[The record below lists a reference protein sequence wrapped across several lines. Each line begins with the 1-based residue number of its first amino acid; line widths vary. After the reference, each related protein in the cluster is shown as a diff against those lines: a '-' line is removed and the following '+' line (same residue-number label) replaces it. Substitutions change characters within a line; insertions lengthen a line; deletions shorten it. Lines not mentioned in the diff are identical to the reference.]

1 MPLVDGYSGR
11 KPGQLARWRNC
22 TDDHPKAHP
31 CHNPSSSSL
40 AACSGGRTPRGPV
53 RASAGVFWRGGR
65 TMSAG
70 PVLGGQAVE
79 LSNSD
84 YRLLIEQVQAAV
96 FVIQEGRFLFVNPK
110 LLELF
115 GYTRDEML
123 AGMDPMLLCAPEY
136 RDMVRAQASA
146 RVAGVPGN
154 AYEIECQRKDGTR
167 FSAQVWGARIVL
179 SSQAADLVTLHDVSA
194 IKAATRYAQQR
205 AQLFRNAE
213 ELARIGAA
221 EWDLA
226 TGAVTLSPGMYA
238 IFGAP
243 PTDTP
248 ADRNWLLARVPAV
261 ERPYVQAIS
270 EGVSPDDICEFQHRV
285 VHADGSL
292 RTVLHRV
299 LADADAQGR
308 VVRTVTLLQD
318 ITLQR
323 AAEQRLDRL
332 TNTDEVTGLPNRNAL
347 TEYLDTKIREAGR
360 HGRQIAVL
368 SLEIDQLKLVSESLG
383 YAAGDQL
390 LSEVG
395 QRLQPQASQDD
406 LLAHFGGGEFSLV
419 LARGDAVEA
428 VDETLA
434 RNVAA
439 SLVEALA
446 LPIPLGGND
455 IKVACDVGIS
465 LYPAHGDDPEKLL
478 QQSQAAMYRAHEL
491 GTNQICVYS
500 FGMHSKAIFRLA
512 MESGLRRA
520 LDRQEFE
527 LQFQPKLELVSGT
540 VVGAEAFLQWNT
552 PEGQAVSR
560 SSYLRVAE
568 DTGLIVPIGEWVLR
582 TACQHALQW
591 QRAGHP
597 GLRVAVNLS
606 ARQLQQPDLVQRIQ
620 KILIDTGLD
629 PRLLGLEITEGA
641 LMGEST
647 RTARI
652 LGNLKALGIEI
663 SLDDFGTGYSSLSY
677 LRTLPIDV
685 VKVDRSFVHDVT
697 AASQDVSLTRAII
710 NMAHSLQM
718 KVLAEGVET
727 EGQLALL
734 IANGC
739 DQMQGAY
746 FSGPLSALAMSAL
759 LQERKA
765 LPEHLLLRRQHQRTL
780 LLVDDEDSIVAALRR
795 LLRRDGYH
803 IVTANS
809 GAQGLQRLAENAVDV
824 IVSDQRMPGMTG
836 VEFLRRAKELYP
848 DTLRMVLSGYTELQ
862 SITDAINEGAIYK
875 FLTKP
880 WDDERLRGHIAEA
893 FAQKEMADENRRLA
907 SAVLSANEELSAVN
921 ERLQQL
927 LTNQRDQIHR
937 EESSLGL
944 AKEVLDHIPAAV
956 VGVDL
961 EGMVAFVNADAEVL
975 LGGTTPLLGYQADS
989 VLPEAL
995 QPVWRAA
1002 DQSYHDIHLAGST
1015 YRVVCRAVGGN
1026 NHSRGRLLVL
1036 VPSSPA

>member
-1 MPLVDGYSGR
+1 MNTGTFAER
-11 KPGQLARWRNC
+11 KG
-22 TDDHPKAHP
+22 
-31 CHNPSSSSL
+31 
-40 AACSGGRTPRGPV
+40 
-53 RASAGVFWRGGR
+53 
-65 TMSAG
+65 
-70 PVLGGQAVE
+70 VE
-79 LSNSD
+79 LSDGD

-110 LLELF
+110 LWEMF
-115 GYTRDEML
+115 GYTQQEML
-123 AGMDPMLLCAPEY
+123 DGMDPMLLCAPEY
-136 RDMVRAQASA
+136 RDLVRSQARA

-154 AYEIECQRKDGTR
+154 AYEIECVRKDGSR

-194 IKAATRYAQQR
+194 IKTATRYAHQR
-205 AQLFRNAE
+205 EHLFRNAE
-213 ELARIGAA
+213 ELARIGSA
-221 EWDLA
+221 ECDLA
-226 TGAVTLSPGMYA
+226 TGAVTLSPGMHA
-238 IFGAP
+238 IFGVP

-248 ADRNWLLARVPAV
+248 VERGWLLARVPAV

-270 EGVSPDDICEFQHRV
+270 EGVSPDDICEFQHRI

-299 LADADAQGR
+299 LADADAEGR

-323 AAEQRLDRL
+323 AAEQRLDQL
-332 TNTDEVTGLPNRNAL
+332 TNTDETTGLPNRNAL
-347 TEYLDTKIREAGR
+347 TEYLDTKIREAAR
-360 HGRQIAVL
+360 QGRQLAVL
-368 SLEIDQLKLVSESLG
+368 SIEIDQLKLVSESLG

-390 LSEVG
+390 LAEVG
-395 QRLQPQASQDD
+395 QRLQPQTSQDD

-419 LARGDAVEA
+419 LARDEA
-428 VDETLA
+428 VDEALA
-434 RNVAA
+434 RNTAA
-439 SLVEALA
+439 LLLEALA
-446 LPIPLGGND
+446 IPIPLAGND

-491 GTNQICVYS
+491 GKNQICVYS
-500 FGMHSKAIFRLA
+500 EGMHSKAIFRLA

-540 VVGAEAFLQWNT
+540 VVGVEAFLHWNT
-552 PEGQAVSR
+552 PEAQAVSR

-582 TACQHALQW
+582 AACQQALQW
-591 QRAGHP
+591 QRAGYP

-697 AASQDVSLTRAII
+697 AASQDVSITRAII

-734 IANGC
+734 IANRC
-739 DQMQGAY
+739 DQMQGFY
-746 FSGPLSALAMSAL
+746 FSGLVSAEAMTTL

-809 GAQGLQRLAENAVDV
+809 GGQGLQRLAEHAVDV

-848 DTLRMVLSGYTELQ
+848 DTVRMVLSGYTELQ

-893 FAQKEMADENRRLA
+893 FAQKEMADENKRLA
-907 SAVLSANEELSAVN
+907 NAVLTANEELSAVN

-937 EESSLGL
+937 EESSLSV
-944 AKEVLDHIPAAV
+944 AREVLNHIPAAV

-961 EGMVAFVNADAEVL
+961 EGMVAFVNADAEAL
-975 LGGTTPLLGYQADS
+975 LGKDAPLLGYAADM

-995 QPVWRAA
+995 RPVWRAA
-1002 DQSYHDIHLAGST
+1002 DQTYHDVFVAGSA
-1015 YRVVCRAVGGN
+1015 YRVVCRAVGDDA
-1026 NHSRGRLLVL
+1026 HSRGRLLVI
-1036 VPSSPA
+1036 VPSRET

>member
-1 MPLVDGYSGR
+1 
-11 KPGQLARWRNC
+11 
-22 TDDHPKAHP
+22 
-31 CHNPSSSSL
+31 
-40 AACSGGRTPRGPV
+40 
-53 RASAGVFWRGGR
+53 
-65 TMSAG
+65 MSNG
-70 PVLGGQAVE
+70 TFTIKQGVE
-79 LSNSD
+79 LTD
-84 YRLLIEQVQAAV
+84 GDCRLLIEKVQAAV

-110 LLELF
+110 LWEMF
-115 GYTRDEML
+115 GYSQQEML
-123 AGMDPMLLCAPEY
+123 DGMDPMLLCAPEY

-146 RVAGVPGN
+146 RVAGVPGK
-154 AYEIECQRKDGTR
+154 AYEIDCVRKDGTR

-194 IKAATRYAQQR
+194 IKTATRYAQQR

-213 ELARIGAA
+213 ELARIGSA
-221 EWDLA
+221 ECDLV
-226 TGAVTLSPGMYA
+226 TGAVTLSPGMHA
-238 IFGAP
+238 IFGVP

-248 ADRNWLLARVPAV
+248 VKRDWLLARVPAV

-270 EGVSPDDICEFQHRV
+270 DGVSPDDICEFQHRI

-299 LADADAQGR
+299 LADADAEGR

-323 AAEQRLDRL
+323 AAEQRLD
-332 TNTDEVTGLPNRNAL
+332 
-347 TEYLDTKIREAGR
+347 
-360 HGRQIAVL
+360 
-368 SLEIDQLKLVSESLG
+368 QLKLVSESLG

-390 LSEVG
+390 LAEVG
-395 QRLQPQASQDD
+395 QRLQPQIAQDD

-419 LARGDAVEA
+419 LARDEA
-428 VDETLA
+428 V
-434 RNVAA
+434 N
-439 SLVEALA
+439 EALA
-446 LPIPLGGND
+446 RDTAALLLEALSIPIPLGGND

-465 LYPAHGDDPEKLL
+465 LYPAHGDDTEKLL
-478 QQSQAAMYRAHEL
+478 QQSQAAMYSAHES
-491 GTNQICVYS
+491 GKNQICVYS
-500 FGMHSKAIFRLA
+500 EGMHSKAIFRLA

-540 VVGAEAFLQWNT
+540 VVGVEALLHWNT
-552 PEGQAVSR
+552 PEAQAVSR
-560 SSYLRVAE
+560 SSYLRGAE

-582 TACQHALQW
+582 AACQQALQW
-591 QRAGHP
+591 QRAGYP

-606 ARQLQQPDLVQRIQ
+606 ARQLQQPDLVQHIQ

-697 AASQDVSLTRAII
+697 AASQDVSITRAII

-734 IANGC
+734 IANRC
-739 DQMQGAY
+739 DQMQGFY
-746 FSGPLSALAMSAL
+746 FSGPVSAETMTTL

-809 GAQGLQRLAENAVDV
+809 GAQGLQRLAEHTVDV

-848 DTLRMVLSGYTELQ
+848 DTVRMVLSGYTELQ

-880 WDDERLRGHIAEA
+880 WDDERLRGHVAEA
-893 FAQKEMADENRRLA
+893 FSQKGMADENRRLA
-907 SAVLSANEELSAVN
+907 SAVLTANEELTAVN
-921 ERLQQL
+921 DRLQQL

-937 EESSLGL
+937 EESSLSV
-944 AKEVLDHIPAAV
+944 AREVLDHIPAAV
-956 VGVDL
+956 IGVDL
-961 EGMVAFVNADAEVL
+961 EGMVAFVNADAEAL
-975 LGGTTPLLGYQADS
+975 LGKDAPLLGQDADD
-989 VLPEAL
+989 VLPADL
-995 QPVWRAA
+995 RHVWRAA
-1002 DQSYHDIHLAGST
+1002 DQSYHDVQLA
-1015 YRVVCRAVGGN
+1015 VN
-1026 NHSRGRLLVL
+1026 
-1036 VPSSPA
+1036 

>member
-1 MPLVDGYSGR
+1 MVHGLSSE
-11 KPGQLARWRNC
+11 KP
-22 TDDHPKAHP
+22 
-31 CHNPSSSSL
+31 
-40 AACSGGRTPRGPV
+40 
-53 RASAGVFWRGGR
+53 
-65 TMSAG
+65 
-70 PVLGGQAVE
+70 VE
-79 LSNSD
+79 LTDCD

-110 LLELF
+110 LLEMF

-123 AGMDPMLLCAPEY
+123 GGMDPMQLCAPEY
-136 RDMVRAQASA
+136 RAMVRAQASA

-154 AYEIECQRKDGTR
+154 AYEIECVRKNGAR

-179 SSQAADLVTLHDVSA
+179 SAQAADLVTLHDVSA
-194 IKAATRYAQQR
+194 IKTATRYAQQR

-213 ELARIGAA
+213 ELARIGSA
-221 EWDLA
+221 EWDA
-226 TGAVTLSPGMYA
+226 TTGVVTLSSGMHA
-238 IFGAP
+238 IFGVP
-243 PTDTP
+243 PTEAP
-248 ADRNWLLARVPAV
+248 AEKDWLLARVPAV

-270 EGVSPDDICEFQHRV
+270 EGVSPDDICEFQHRI
-285 VHADGSL
+285 VHADGSQ

-299 LADADAQGR
+299 LADADAEGR

-332 TNTDEVTGLPNRNAL
+332 TNTDEITGLPNRNAL

-360 HGRQIAVL
+360 HGRQLAVL
-368 SLEIDQLKLVSESLG
+368 SIEIDQLKLVSESLG

-390 LSEVG
+390 LAEVG
-395 QRLQPQASQDD
+395 RRLQPQASHDD
-406 LLAHFGGGEFSLV
+406 LLAHFGSGEFSLV
-419 LARGDAVEA
+419 LARDDAVN
-428 VDETLA
+428 ETLA
-434 RNVAA
+434 RNTAA
-439 SLVEALA
+439 SVVEALS
-446 LPIPLGGND
+446 LPVTLGGND
-455 IKVACDVGIS
+455 VKVACNVGIS

-491 GTNQICVYS
+491 GANQVCVYS

-582 TACQHALQW
+582 TACQQALQW
-591 QRAGHP
+591 QRAGHA

-606 ARQLQQPDLVQRIQ
+606 ARQLQQPDLLQRIQ

-652 LGNLKALGIEI
+652 LGDLKALGIEI

-697 AASQDVSLTRAII
+697 AASQDVSITRAII

-734 IANGC
+734 IANRC

-746 FSGPLSALAMSAL
+746 FSGPLSAPEMAAL

-809 GAQGLQRLAENAVDV
+809 GPQGLQRLAENAVDV

-848 DTLRMVLSGYTELQ
+848 DTVRMVLSGYTELQ

-893 FAQKEMADENRRLA
+893 FAQKEMADENKRLA
-907 SAVLSANEELSAVN
+907 SAVLTANEELSAVN
-921 ERLQQL
+921 DRLQQL
-927 LTNQRDQIHR
+927 LANQRDQIHR
-937 EESSLGL
+937 EESSLGV
-944 AKEVLDHIPAAV
+944 AREVLDHIPAAV

-975 LGGTTPLLGYQADS
+975 LGGDTVPLLGYPADS

-995 QPVWRAA
+995 RPVWRAA
-1002 DQSYHDIHLAGST
+1002 DQSYHDVCIAGSA
-1015 YRVVCRAVGGN
+1015 YRVVCRPVGN
-1026 NHSRGRLLVL
+1026 DDHSRGRLLVV
-1036 VPSSPA
+1036 VPSSAP